1 MTATA
6 TAGERIVWRQ
16 WDAAAFAAAQ
26 REHKPIILSIVTAWS
41 HGCDEMDRTVY
52 ARPDIAAL
60 VSRRFVAIRVDA
72 DRRPDIASRYTLG
85 GWPTTAFLTSDGELL
100 GGGTFVPAERLP
112 GALGRVLEG
121 FADVRPSSS
130 GEHLPGPVVAERSEA
145 PDDLDAL
152 VFDSYDA
159 DAGAFGAVPR
169 FPLTAP
175 VHLALAHT
183 REDASSVF
191 ADIARTCLDR
201 MGWGGLY
208 DDEDGGFFRC
218 ARAADWSHPQT
229 EKLLECNAALLSL
242 YLDAFETFGLA
253 RYAERA
259 EGVLGFVQQTLADS
273 QAGGWAASQQEAP
286 AYYATAPEARRG
298 GTAPPVDATLL
309 TSANA
314 AMVAAALRAARVM
327 GDEGLRTFALKS
339 LERIV
344 IGAYRPGAGVAHCLS
359 RDEEVRGLLDDQ
371 VAMAAA
377 LLDAFEV
384 TGNVVYEMMAE
395 ELARQTLLACR
406 DERGGGFFDR
416 AASDSDLGLLRRR
429 VKPFVANCEA
439 ARMLRRLAAAS
450 GDGEFASLADEALAA
465 VAPDARAHGALA
477 AHYVL
482 ALRESQIR

>member
-1 MTATA
+1 
-6 TAGERIVWRQ
+6 
-16 WDAAAFAAAQ
+16 
-26 REHKPIILSIVTAWS
+26 P
-41 HGCDEMDRTVY
+41 
-52 ARPDIAAL
+52 PDPAL
-60 VSRRFVAIRVDA
+60 
-72 DRRPDIASRYTLG
+72 
-85 GWPTTAFLTSDGELL
+85 E
-100 GGGTFVPAERLP
+100 E
-112 GALGRVLEG
+112 
-121 FADVRPSSS
+121 PS
-130 GEHLPGPVVAERSEA
+130 AA

-152 VFDSYDA
+152 VFDGYDA
-159 DAGAFGAVPR
+159 ETGAFGSVPR

-183 REDASSVF
+183 RGDATSVF

-218 ARAADWSHPQT
+218 ARAADWSQPQT
-229 EKLLECNAALLSL
+229 EKLLECNAGLLSL
-242 YLDAFETFGLA
+242 YLDAFETLGLA
-253 RYAERA
+253 RYGERA

-273 QAGGWAASQQEAP
+273 QAGGWAASQREAP
-286 AYYATAPEARRG
+286 AYYASAPDARRAG
-298 GTAPPVDATLL
+298 VPPPVDGTLL

-314 AMVAAALRAARVM
+314 AMVSAALRAARVM
-327 GDEGLRTFALKS
+327 SDDGLRTFALKS
-339 LERIV
+339 LERVV
-344 IGAYRPGAGVAHCLS
+344 IGAYRPGAGVAHCVS
-359 RDEEVRGLLDDQ
+359 AGEEVRGLLEDQ

-377 LLDAFEV
+377 LIDAFEA

-416 AASDSDLGLLRRR
+416 AASDADVGLLRRR

-450 GDGEFASLADEALAA
+450 GDSEFAGLADEALAA
-465 VAPDARAHGALA
+465 AAREARLHGALA

-482 ALRESQIR
+482 AVREAELR